1 MIDPIKSNATFATYQ
16 SNGSSQPISQELLN
30 QLLMT
35 SLSGNLILDLYDTF
49 DTLMQKLKPLEPQVP
64 GLEDLIEDL
73 QSQSFEPQLT
83 LYKITGAVAKAFIQ
97 SDTHMSPEEQTNA
110 IQDIDK
116 ILSQPEPDHKD
127 ERIWN
132 IQIVSSIISHVPGII
147 PDGREKTELLETMNK
162 PPSDDPD
169 YDKALCEVLVWS
181 TNIAVS
187 LAVNIPGALSDKEKI
202 ELKGLGSGP
211 VKPLD
216 DSFQEYFIHA
226 QVWAARVYEKIEDT
240 FFKN

>member
-1 MIDPIKSNATFATYQ
+1 MIDPIKYNATFATYQ
-16 SNGSSQPISQELLN
+16 SNSSSQPISQELLN

-35 SLSGNLILDLYDTF
+35 SLSGNLILDLNDSF
-49 DTLMQKLKPLEPQVP
+49 DKLVQKLKPLEPQVP
-64 GLEDLIEDL
+64 GLEGLLEDL

-116 ILSQPEPDHKD
+116 ILSQPEPAEQK
-127 ERIWN
+127 ELIILK

-187 LAVNIPGALSDKEKI
+187 LAVNIPGALSDKEKA
-202 ELKGLGSGP
+202 ELKDLSSPPKRSMDGN
-211 VKPLD
+211 D
-216 DSFQEYFIHA
+216 FTRIQI
-226 QVWAARVYEKIEDT
+226 WAARVYEKIEDT